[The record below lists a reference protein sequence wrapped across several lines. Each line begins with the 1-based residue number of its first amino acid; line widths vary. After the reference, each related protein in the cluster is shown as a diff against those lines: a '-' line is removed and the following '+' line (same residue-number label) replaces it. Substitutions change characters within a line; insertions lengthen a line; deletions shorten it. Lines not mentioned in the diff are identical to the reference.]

1 MKESLLWVSVPTPAV
16 LASTISVGLRQE
28 TWLYAFGGT
37 KDTPALRSLLVECDM
52 PHKERQGWFHALAHV
67 PSVAPGIA
75 HGIACQFHSM
85 GALLATCMDPCK

>member
-1 MKESLLWVSVPTPAV
+1 MVLMPTSAV
-16 LASTISVGLRQE
+16 LASSVALGLCQE

-52 PHKERQGWFHALAHV
+52 PHRERQGWFHALAHV

-75 HGIACQFHSM
+75 HGIACQFPSM